1 MSVSYLGLR
10 SLIYPAPKLQE
21 SKEWWRKT
29 LGKDPY
35 FDDGGYVGFD
45 LGGYELG
52 LNSFSTELKG
62 PITYI
67 GVEDVPAAVE
77 SLTRDSAKVLMG
89 PMDVGGGIILAD
101 IESPTGEVFGVIFNP
116 HFKKIEGTSGL

>member
-1 MSVSYLGLR
+1 MSMEFLGLR
-10 SLIYPAPKLQE
+10 SLIYPAKDLAA
-21 SKEWWRKT
+21 SKAWWIKV
-29 LGKDPY
+29 LGKEPY

-45 LGGYELG
+45 LAGYELG

-67 GVEDVPAAVE
+67 GVPNVEVAVTE
-77 SLTRDSAKVLMG
+77 LVAEGARVLME

-101 IESPTGEVFGVIFNP
+101 IENPNGDVFGVIYNP
-116 HFKKIEGTSGL
+116 HFKA

>member
-1 MSVSYLGLR
+1 LGLR
-10 SLIYPAPKLQE
+10 SLIYPAKDLDA
-21 SKEWWRKT
+21 SKKWWSAA

-52 LNSFSTELKG
+52 LNSFSQNLHG

-67 GVEDVPAAVE
+67 GVPNVEEAVAQLVE
-77 SLTRDSAKVLMG
+77 QGSKVLMA
-89 PMDVGGGIILAD
+89 PMDVGGGIVLAD
-101 IESPTGEVFGVIFNP
+101 IENPHGDVFGVIFNP
-116 HFKKIEGTSGL
+116 HFKN

>member
-1 MSVSYLGLR
+1 MSNHFLGLR

-21 SKEWWRKT
+21 SKEWWKKT

-52 LNSFSTELKG
+52 FNSFSQALKG

-67 GVEDVPAAVE
+67 GVPDVQEAVD
-77 SLTRDSAKVLMG
+77 SLTADGATILMA
-89 PMDVGGGIILAD
+89 PMDVGGGIIVAD
-101 IESPTGEVFGVIFNP
+101 LESPLGEVFGVIYNP
-116 HFKKIEGTSGL
+116 HFQQPE

>member
-1 MSVSYLGLR
+1 MSVELLGLR
-10 SLIYPAPKLQE
+10 SLIYPAPDLE
-21 SKEWWRKT
+21 VSKAWWRKV

-52 LNSFSTELKG
+52 LNSFSQTLHG

-67 GVEDVPAAVE
+67 GVPDVEVAVAQLIAE
-77 SLTRDSAKVLMG
+77 GSRVLMG

-101 IESPTGEVFGVIFNP
+101 IASPHGDVFGLIYNP
-116 HFKKIEGTSGL
+116 HFKFG

>member
-1 MSVSYLGLR
+1 MTINYLGLR
-10 SLIYPAPKLQE
+10 SLIYPAPDLQA
-21 SKEWWRKT
+21 SKAWWSKT

-52 LNSFSTELKG
+52 LNSFSVELKE

-67 GVEDVPAAVE
+67 GVEDVQIALD
-77 SLTRDSAKVLMG
+77 SLTSDGARVLMG

-101 IESPTGEVFGVIFNP
+101 VQSPTGEVFGVIYNP
-116 HFKKIEGTSGL
+116 HFKV

>member
-1 MSVSYLGLR
+1 MNIKYLGLR

-52 LNSFSTELKG
+52 LNSFSPDLKG

-67 GVEDVPAAVE
+67 GVEDVQAAIE
-77 SLTRDSAKVLMG
+77 CLTRDGAKVLMG

-101 IESPTGEVFGVIFNP
+101 IQSPTGEVFGVIFNP
-116 HFKKIEGTSGL
+116 HFKA

>member
-1 MSVSYLGLR
+1 MNVNYLGLR

-21 SKEWWRKT
+21 SKEWWKKT

-52 LNSFSTELKG
+52 LNSFSRTLKG

-67 GVEDVPAAVE
+67 GVEDVHRALD
-77 SLTRDSAKVLMG
+77 SLTADGAKVLMS
-89 PMDVGGGIILAD
+89 PTEVGGGIILAD
-101 IESPTGEVFGVIFNP
+101 VETPNGEVFGVIFNP
-116 HFKKIEGTSGL
+116 HFNV

>member
-1 MSVSYLGLR
+1 MSTQFLGLR
-10 SLIYPAPKLQE
+10 SLIYPAPDLAA
-21 SKEWWRKT
+21 SKAWWSKV

-67 GVEDVPAAVE
+67 GVPDVEAAI
-77 SLTRDSAKVLMG
+77 SHLTSEGARILMG
-89 PMDVGGGIILAD
+89 PMDVGGGIVLAD
-101 IESPTGEVFGVIFNP
+101 VLSPQGDVFGVMYNP
-116 HFKKIEGTSGL
+116 HFKA

>member
-1 MSVSYLGLR
+1 MSIKYLGLR
-10 SLIYPAPKLQE
+10 SLIYPAPNLQE
-21 SKEWWRKT
+21 SKQWWSKT

-52 LNSFSTELKG
+52 LNSFSVDLKG

-67 GVEDVPAAVE
+67 GVENVQAAVD
-77 SLTRDSAKVLMG
+77 SLVEDGAKVLMA

-101 IESPTGEVFGVIFNP
+101 VESPTGQVFGVIYNP
-116 HFKKIEGTSGL
+116 HFKVVGS

>member
-1 MSVSYLGLR
+1 MAVNFLGLR
-10 SLIYPAPKLQE
+10 SLIYPAPSLQE
-21 SKEWWRKT
+21 SKAWWSKT
-29 LGKDPY
+29 LGKEPY

-67 GVEDVPAAVE
+67 GVENVEAAVAE
-77 SLTRDSAKVLMG
+77 LVTDGARVLMN
-89 PMDVGGGIILAD
+89 PMDVGGVIVLAD
-101 IESPTGEVFGVIFNP
+101 LQSPTGEVFGIIYNP
-116 HFKKIEGTSGL
+116 HFKVS